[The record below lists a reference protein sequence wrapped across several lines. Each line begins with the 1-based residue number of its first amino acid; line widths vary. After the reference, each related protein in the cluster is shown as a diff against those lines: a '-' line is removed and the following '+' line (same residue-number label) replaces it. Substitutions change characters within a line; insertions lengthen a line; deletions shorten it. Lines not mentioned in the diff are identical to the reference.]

1 MLHVHLNIYFFFMIQ
16 SPAVRWTNCK
26 RWYVLW
32 GEEFKSHILCRF
44 AFISFISHYFL
55 YYKKAAENWFVCI
68 FIFRTILFK
77 RNLYIYIGHMVVSG
91 DLQCRICCELIKSKI
106 LLLYIIFGYFIC
118 KSLLI
123 STKDCVTSVVT
134 GCYENDNI

>member
-1 MLHVHLNIYFFFMIQ
+1 MC
-16 SPAVRWTNCK
+16 A
-26 RWYVLW
+26 
-32 GEEFKSHILCRF
+32 
-44 AFISFISHYFL
+44 FL
-55 YYKKAAENWFVCI
+55 YSEQFFLNGIY
-68 FIFRTILFK
+68 T
-77 RNLYIYIGHMVVSG
+77 YIYIGHMVVSG

-134 GCYENDNI
+134 DCYENDNI

>member
-1 MLHVHLNIYFFFMIQ
+1 
-16 SPAVRWTNCK
+16 
-26 RWYVLW
+26 
-32 GEEFKSHILCRF
+32 
-44 AFISFISHYFL
+44 
-55 YYKKAAENWFVCI
+55 
-68 FIFRTILFK
+68 
-77 RNLYIYIGHMVVSG
+77 MVVSG